1 MGFLLFIIICLALFY
16 YGLSRLFVKA
26 GRPAWKAFVPILNW
40 KERIEM
46 TGKPKTWMIWLFIPF
61 VNTLYIILMQA
72 ELLKTFGKFKW
83 YQTFFGLLV
92 PPIYTPLMA
101 HQEETK
107 YLTPVEK
114 KEVEETTGKSVAR
127 EWTEAIIFAVV
138 AATFIRMFLI
148 EAYTIPTPSMEQ
160 SLLVG
165 DYLFVSKVNYGAR
178 VPNTPLAFPLVH
190 HTIPVINTKSFLEWI
205 KWPYKRLW
213 GFQDIERNDIVVF
226 NYPYPEF
233 YKGQRIY
240 GTSPDYR
247 LIEPTRPV
255 DKRENYIKRC
265 VAVPG
270 DLLEVKQGQIYINE
284 EIGKNPEKYEM
295 KYYVTT
301 KNGSP
306 LSIKKLQQNIGLSSN
321 ENENGYTASGKYLL
335 TLTPENVEKIKGLP
349 IVESVT
355 AEADLTGPD
364 RPDVF
369 PSDLQNFTFSKDN
382 FGPITIPKKGET
394 VKIDASNI
402 ALYDRIIDI
411 YEKHDLEQKG
421 NQILIDGKPATEY
434 TFAMDY
440 YFMMGDNRHNS
451 LDSRFWGFVP
461 EDHIVGK
468 PVLIWMSLDKF
479 KSGFSKIRWNR
490 LLRSPNSIAM

>member
-26 GRPAWKAFVPILNW
+26 GRPAWKAFVPVLNW

-46 TGKPKTWMIWLFIPF
+46 TGKPNTWMIWLFIPF
-61 VNTLYIILMQA
+61 VNILYIILMQA

-83 YQTFFGLLV
+83 HQTFLGLLAA
-92 PPIYTPLMA
+92 PLYTPFMA
-101 HQEETK
+101 HQEE
-107 YLTPVEK
+107 
-114 KEVEETTGKSVAR
+114 KSVAR

-190 HTIPVINTKSFLEWI
+190 HTIPVINSKSYVEWL

-213 GFQDIERNDIVVF
+213 GFQDIKRNDIVVF
-226 NYPYPEF
+226 NYPVEDF
-233 YKGQRIY
+233 
-240 GTSPDYR
+240 
-247 LIEPTRPV
+247 RPV

-265 VAVPG
+265 VAAPG
-270 DLLEVKQGQIYINE
+270 DELEVRQGQIYING
-284 EIGKNPEKYEM
+284 EIGDNPEKLE
-295 KYYVTT
+295 KRYYAYT
-301 KNGSP
+301 KNGGQ
-306 LSIKKLQQNIGLSSN
+306 LSIKKLREKYGISSN
-321 ENENGYTASGKYLL
+321 ENENMQLRQGIYQLFL
-335 TLTPENVEKIKGLP
+335 TDTNLEKIKKLASIEK
-349 IVESVT
+349 IVSQ
-355 AEADLTGPD
+355 AEVAENLDPSA
-364 RPDVF
+364 F
-369 PSDLQNFTFSKDN
+369 PSDTANYKFSKDN
-382 FGPITIPKKGET
+382 YGPITIPKKGT
-394 VKIDASNI
+394 SIQLNSSNI
-402 ALYDRIIDI
+402 ALYKRLITV
-411 YEKHDLEQKG
+411 YEGHDLQQKG
-421 NQILIDGKPATEY
+421 NQIIIDGQPVTEY

-461 EDHIVGK
+461 EDHVVGK
-468 PVLIWMSLDKF
+468 PVLIWMSLDKY
-479 KSGFSKIRWNR
+479 KKGFSKIRWNR
-490 LLRSPNSIAM
+490 LFRSPNSIAM

>member
-1 MGFLLFIIICLALFY
+1 MGFLLFIIICLLLFY

-46 TGKPKTWMIWLFIPF
+46 MGKPKTWMIWLFIPL
-61 VNTLYIILMQA
+61 VNILYIILMQA
-72 ELLKTFGKFKW
+72 ELLKSFGKFKW
-83 YQTFFGLLV
+83 YQTFFGLLASPV
-92 PPIYTPLMA
+92 YTPLMA
-101 HQEETK
+101 HQEETQ
-107 YLTPVEK
+107 YLTPEK
-114 KEVEETTGKSVAR
+114 KIAFEKGEGKSTAR

-190 HTIPVINTKSFLEWI
+190 HTIPLINTKSYVEWL

-213 GFQDIERNDIVVF
+213 GFQDIKRNDIVVF
-226 NYPYPEF
+226 NYP
-233 YKGQRIY
+233 
-240 GTSPDYR
+240 
-247 LIEPTRPV
+247 IEDFRPV

-265 VAVPG
+265 VAIAG
-270 DLLEVKQGQIYINE
+270 DEIEVKDGQIYINGA
-284 EIGKNPEKYEM
+284 IGKNPEKYEERYM
-295 KYYVTT
+295 VQT
-301 KNGSP
+301 KDGRP
-306 LSIKKLQQNIGLSSN
+306 LSINKLREKMGLSSN
-321 ENENGYTASGKYLL
+321 ENENIPFGPGTYSL
-335 TLTPENVEKIKGLP
+335 TLTPENVEKMQKLP
-349 IVESVT
+349 VVEKVT
-355 AEADLTGPD
+355 ASASLKQGVNL
-364 RPDVF
+364 RAF
-369 PSDLQNFTFSKDN
+369 PSDTAHFKFSADN

-394 VKIDASNI
+394 VTLEASNI
-402 ALYDRIIDI
+402 ALYKRLITL
-411 YEKHDLEQKG
+411 YEGHQLEQKDD
-421 NQILIDGKPATEY
+421 QIFIDGKPATEY

-461 EDHIVGK
+461 EDHVVGK

-479 KSGFSKIRWNR
+479 KKGFSKIRWSR